1 MPGRFIKSEVTGP
14 KGTVFE
20 MQHRYEDRALIVDV
34 IRQHRPAQA
43 VELGT
48 AKGGFAALLAVTLK
62 AWGGRAYTVEKTPE
76 AGVTAALSSEF
87 DNVVSI
93 HGDALT
99 REDALLACYDV
110 LARILKEPGSFL
122 YCDNGNKPREIELY
136 APLLGPR
143 ALLGTHD
150 YWTEVDPKWVEPF
163 LADLGYVPHRHPEFE
178 ALAHPVN
185 YPASLTRFWTRA

>member
-14 KGTVFE
+14 KGFVFE

-34 IRQHRPAQA
+34 IRQHRPRQA

-48 AKGGFAALLAVTLK
+48 AKGGFAALLAQTLK
-62 AWGGRAYTVEKTPE
+62 EWGGHAYTVEKTPE
-76 AGVTAALSSEF
+76 PDVSASLAREY
-87 DNVVSI
+87 DNLTVI
-93 HGDALT
+93 HGDVLQRSPNDMFLPWIEVLT
-99 REDALLACYDV
+99 RESV
-110 LARILKEPGSFL
+110 FL
-122 YCDNGNKPREIELY
+122 YCDNGNKMKEIELY
-136 APLLGPR
+136 APILGPR

-163 LADLGYVPHRHPEFE
+163 LADLGYVQHRHAEFE
-178 ALAHPVN
+178 ALADPVN